1 MIYSSSR
8 EVALQRLCLQGRL
21 IFPEMNLIAWNGVA
35 VHVEPK
41 AIEVLLELA
50 EHPGEVVS
58 KTSLLQSVWG
68 GVYICEEVVTNAVSM
83 LRSALRD
90 EARSSSIIQTIPKRG
105 YRLIAPVVR
114 ESIAKLTLEAASVD
128 YAAFASEPNGNPLHQ
143 SLLRVRHLRH
153 EETPASLSSARAY
166 CEELIR
172 QEPNCAAAY
181 SELALTLFLLEKLG
195 ITPRKETEPVVRY
208 AVDRAVRLDERSGM
222 SLVCLAKQ
230 EYRYDWEWEKAER
243 HFQKATEADPNNS
256 DVFSEFSL
264 MLSVVQRF
272 DESLRLVERACLLDR
287 MSPAARLQAGHANY
301 ASGRWE
307 VAASHYERLL
317 RVSAQHTFARWGL
330 ADALIRS
337 GKPSEA
343 LSVLSAPMGANGASA
358 HPLLQASRF
367 RAQAILAGG
376 EAQLT
381 PGEFPLDTNDPVILA
396 ELCISAGDLGQAVR
410 LLHHAVDVKHYRI
423 SAVNMFPQFA
433 PLREDPRYQPIRQQL
448 RLRA

>member
-1 MIYSSSR
+1 
-8 EVALQRLCLQGRL
+8 
-21 IFPEMNLIAWNGVA
+21 MNLIAWNGVA

-83 LRSALRD
+83 LRRALRD
-90 EARSSSIIQTIPKRG
+90 EARTPCIIQTIPKRG
-105 YRLIAPVVR
+105 YRLIAPIAW
-114 ESIAKLTLEAASVD
+114 ESGPPGSTLEAASAN
-128 YAAFASEPNGNPLHQ
+128 YETLASEPKGNLLYQ
-143 SLLRVRHLRH
+143 SVLRVRHLRH
-153 EETPASLSSARAY
+153 EETPASLTSARAY

-172 QEPNCAAAY
+172 QEPNCAEAY
-181 SELALTLFLLEKLG
+181 AELALTLFLLEELG
-195 ITPRKETEPVVRY
+195 VTPREESEPIVRY
-208 AVDRAVRLDERSGM
+208 AVERAVRLDEGSGM

-243 HFQKATEADPNNS
+243 HFQKAAEADPNNS

-264 MLSVVQRF
+264 MLSVVRRF

-301 ASGRWE
+301 ASGRWA
-307 VAASHYERLL
+307 VAASQYEQLL
-317 RVSAQHTFARWGL
+317 RKSPQHIFARWGL

-343 LSVLSAPMGANGASA
+343 ISVLRTAMGANGASA
-358 HPLLQASRF
+358 HPLLQTSLF
-367 RAQAILAGG
+367 RGQAILAGREG
-376 EAQLT
+376 QGT
-381 PGEFPLDTNDPVILA
+381 PGELMPETNDPVILA
-396 ELCISAGDLGQAVR
+396 ELCISGGDLRRAVR
-410 LLHHAVDVKHYRI
+410 LLHQAADVRHYRL

-433 PLREDPRYQPIRQQL
+433 PLREDARYEQL
-448 RLRA
+448 RQRLGFRP